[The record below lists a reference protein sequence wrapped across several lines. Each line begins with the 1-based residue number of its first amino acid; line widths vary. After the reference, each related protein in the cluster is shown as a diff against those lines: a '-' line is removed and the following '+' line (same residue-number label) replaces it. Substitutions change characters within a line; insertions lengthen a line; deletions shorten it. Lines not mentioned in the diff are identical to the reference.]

1 VQDGG
6 ECKVQRSFM
15 SLIDRSSGRFVQD
28 AISRGPSLGPTS
40 VRGPAGQ
47 RLGVAVWTNRETVSA
62 VLCLAGFALLAQA
75 FWSFSDSVVPWD
87 SKNHFYPMFRF
98 LADSLQ
104 HGEFPLWNP
113 YHFGGHPTAADPQS
127 LLFTPSLFLLAL
139 LAPHATM
146 AAFDAWIMGH
156 LFVGGLGMMALARR
170 RGWGPTAAVLTAII
184 YMLGGSAASRLQH
197 TGMIISYA
205 YFPLA
210 LWAFEVMMERRGFG
224 RAVLFG
230 VLAALMALGRDQ
242 VAFLFCAVLAGR
254 LIFLTFR
261 SPASLSFLRE
271 RAGLLAVGAL
281 TGAAILLAPTLLT
294 LQFLG
299 ASNRPGIAY
308 GVAAAGSL
316 APVNFLTVLAP
327 NVFGSLD
334 NAYDYWGPGYETMNE
349 ADWTDRAVNY
359 LFFGTLPALLIL
371 WHGMAGGR
379 LLARDMRFTLLIL
392 GAAVLYALGRYTPV
406 FGMIFDLMP
415 GVSLYRR
422 PADATFILNV
432 GFALASGYLL
442 QRYVVSGLPRP
453 WLRLPG
459 PVARTLIGL
468 AVAVPALLV
477 GLGLAFS
484 ERGGHVFASLQAIGC
499 AVLIATGGAVLLF
512 LGDARRQR
520 VIAAAVLVAA
530 TGGELVWRNAASSLN
545 AEPAARYSVYGDMTP
560 TESAGLAALRDD
572 IAKTGRSEHPRVEIL
587 GLNGA
592 WQNASMVLKLENTL
606 GYNPLRISD
615 YERAVG
621 PGENAGDPNLRHFPG
636 TFRGYRCRLA
646 SLLGLEYVV
655 LDRPMVRLPR
665 QFPKPQA
672 TQIFAG
678 DHFYVYR
685 LGRVAPRAYFATHV
699 KPIDNEAA
707 IESHELPDFDRAR
720 EALVEQDALGQL
732 SPGLMARAGG
742 SAGSGTA
749 TITSYSN
756 NRVRLE
762 VSADR
767 EGLLVLHDLYY
778 PGWEATV
785 DGVRV
790 PVVKANILFRGV
802 EVPAGEHIVEFTF
815 RPFSPRNLLA
825 SASGLLHRGED

>member
-1 VQDGG
+1 
-6 ECKVQRSFM
+6 M
-15 SLIDRSSGRFVQD
+15 SLIDQSSGPFIKDGALFGLNVGS
-28 AISRGPSLGPTS
+28 AALRGPI
-40 VRGPAGQ
+40 GQ
-47 RLGVAVWTNRETVSA
+47 RLGVGAWTARETLSA
-62 VLCLAGFALLAQA
+62 VLCLAGFALAAQA
-75 FWSFSDSVVPWD
+75 FWWFSDSVVPWD

-104 HGEFPLWNP
+104 HGEIPLWNP
-113 YHFGGHPTAADPQS
+113 YHFGGHPSAADPQS
-127 LLFTPSLFLLAL
+127 LLFTPSMSLFALIAPLASMTAL
-139 LAPHATM
+139 
-146 AAFDAWIMGH
+146 DAWIMLH
-156 LFVGGLGMMALARR
+156 VFVGGLGMMALARR
-170 RGWGPTAAVLTAII
+170 RGWGPAAAVLTAII

-210 LWAFEVMMERRGFG
+210 LWAFDVLMEWRGLG
-224 RAVLFG
+224 RALLFG
-230 VLAALMALGRDQ
+230 GLAALMALGRDQ
-242 VAFLFCAVLAGR
+242 VAFLFCAVLGGR
-254 LIFLTFR
+254 LLFLTFR
-261 SPASLSFLRE
+261 SPTPLSFLRE
-271 RAGLLAVGAL
+271 RAAVLTLAAL
-281 TGAAILLAPTLLT
+281 TAAAILIVPSLLT
-294 LQFLG
+294 MQFLG
-299 ASNRPGIAY
+299 TSNRPGIAY

-316 APVNFLTVLAP
+316 APVNFLTILAP

-334 NAYDYWGPGYETMNE
+334 HAYDYWGPGYETMSE
-349 ADWTDRAVNY
+349 TDWTDRAVNY

-379 LLARDMRFTLLIL
+379 LLARDMRFTLLAIS
-392 GAAVLYALGRYTPV
+392 AAVLYALGRYTPV
-406 FGMIFDLMP
+406 FGLVFDLIP

-432 GFALASGYLL
+432 CFALASGYLL
-442 QRYVVSGLPRP
+442 HRYIESGLPRP

-459 PVARTLIGL
+459 PIARTLIGL
-468 AVAVPALLV
+468 AVALPALLI

-499 AVLIATGGAVLLF
+499 ALLISTAGAVLLF
-512 LGDARRQR
+512 FGDARHQR
-520 VIAAAVLVAA
+520 ALAAAILVAA
-530 TGGELVWRNAASSLN
+530 TAGELVWRNAASSLN
-545 AEPAARYSVYGDMTP
+545 AEPASRYSVYGQMTP
-560 TESAGLAALRDD
+560 TESAGLAALRED
-572 IAKTGRSEHPRVEIL
+572 IVKAGRSEHPRVEIL

-592 WQNASMVLKLENTL
+592 WQNASMALKLENTL

-672 TQIFAG
+672 TQIYGG

-720 EALVEQDALGQL
+720 EALVDQDAVGQL
-732 SPGLMARAGG
+732 SSGLIAADAAGPVNT
-742 SAGSGTA
+742 SV
-749 TITSYSN
+749 TIASYSN
-756 NRVRLE
+756 NKVGLD

-767 EGLLVLHDLYY
+767 DGLLVLHDLYY

-802 EVPAGEHIVEFTF
+802 EVPAGSHIVEFMF
-815 RPFSPRNLLA
+815 RPFSPSNLVA
-825 SASGLLHRGED
+825 AASGLLHRDED

>member
-1 VQDGG
+1 
-6 ECKVQRSFM
+6 M
-15 SLIDRSSGRFVQD
+15 SLIARPASPFLKNGSSLGL
-28 AISRGPSLGPTS
+28 GLGPTS
-40 VRGPAGQ
+40 LRGPTGQ
-47 RLGVAVWTNRETVSA
+47 RLGAAVWTRRETLAA
-62 VLCLAGFALLAQA
+62 VLALAAFALLAQA
-75 FWSFSDSVVPWD
+75 LWYFGDTVVPWD

-104 HGEFPLWNP
+104 HGEIPLWNP
-113 YHFGGHPTAADPQS
+113 YHFGGHPSAADPQS

-139 LAPHATM
+139 IAPHASM
-146 AAFDAWIMGH
+146 AAFDGWIMLH

-170 RGWGPTAAVLTAII
+170 RGWGSVAALLTAII

-197 TGMIISYA
+197 TGMIVSYA

-210 LWAFEVMMERRGFG
+210 LWAFDVLLERRGLG
-224 RAVLFG
+224 RAALFG

-242 VAFLFCAVLAGR
+242 VAFLFCAVLVVR
-254 LIFLTFR
+254 LVFLAFR
-261 SPASLSFLRE
+261 SGAPLNFLRA
-271 RAGLLAVGAL
+271 RAGVLAVAAL
-281 TGAAILLAPTLLT
+281 TGASILLVPSLLT
-294 LQFLG
+294 MQFLG
-299 ASNRPGIAY
+299 TSNRPGIPY

-316 APVNFLTVLAP
+316 APVNFLTMLAP
-327 NVFGSLD
+327 NVFGSLSH
-334 NAYDYWGPGYETMNE
+334 AYDYWGPGYETMTE

-359 LFFGTLPALLIL
+359 LFFGTLPALLIF
-371 WHGMAGGR
+371 WHGIAGGR
-379 LLARDMRFTLLIL
+379 LLRREMRFTMLVL
-392 GAAVLYALGRYTPV
+392 GTAALYAVGRYTPI
-406 FGMIFDLMP
+406 FGLIFDLIP

-442 QRYVVSGLPRP
+442 HRYIEAGLPRP
-453 WLRLPG
+453 RLHLP
-459 PVARTLIGL
+459 PIPARILIGT
-468 AVAVPALLV
+468 AIGVPALLI

-484 ERGGHVFASLQAIGC
+484 ERGGHVYALLQAIGC
-499 AVLIATGGAVLLF
+499 ACL
-512 LGDARRQR
+512 
-520 VIAAAVLVAA
+520 IAAAGAALLCYGDFRRKRGLAAALLVAA
-530 TGGELVWRNAASSLN
+530 TAGELVWRNAASSLN
-545 AEPAARYSVYGDMTP
+545 AEPASLYSVYARMTA

-572 IAKTGRSEHPRVEIL
+572 MARAGSGEFPRVEIL

-592 WQNASMVLKLENTL
+592 WQNASMVLKLQNTL

-655 LDRPMVRLPR
+655 LDRPLVRLPR

-685 LGRVAPRAYFATHV
+685 FGRVAPRAYFATHA
-699 KPIDNEAA
+699 KPIDNEAT
-707 IESHELPDFDRAR
+707 IESHELPDFDRTR
-720 EALVEQDALGQL
+720 EALVDQDAVGQL
-732 SPGLMARAGG
+732 TPNLLGTDA
-742 SAGSGTA
+742 SAPANSKA
-749 TITSYSN
+749 TIAAYSN
-756 NRVRLE
+756 NSVRLE

-767 EGLLVLHDLYY
+767 NGLLILHDLYY

-790 PVVKANILFRGV
+790 PLVKANILFRGV
-802 EVPAGEHIVEFTF
+802 EVPAGSHVVEFKF
-815 RPFSPRNLLA
+815 RPFSARNLIA
-825 SASGLLHRGED
+825 AASGLMHRAEE